1 MLLTESGFDILKPK
15 SALHGFLGNFSVFFR
30 FKYPKEKIYEFFCEF
45 LKKTATFP
53 SYKLSYI
60 WERNSI
66 RKIFFGQNSNVLK
79 LISKKSSDGSA
90 YVCFYAVF

>member
-45 LKKTATFP
+45 LKKLQLFP
-53 SYKLSYI
+53 HI
-60 WERNSI
+60 NC
-66 RKIFFGQNSNVLK
+66 
-79 LISKKSSDGSA
+79 LIYGREIQSEKYFSDRIQTS
-90 YVCFYAVF
+90 